1 MNAPAETTP
10 ANTAYLKVLEALVQI
25 NEPAERNHIAR
36 RAGISPDDAGVQ
48 LVALADKRIVVR
60 CPQPKGAPALWSLAV
75 PLSTARQMVA
85 GMKRAAAEASPAADD
100 RRRIIAAMREIG
112 APASAFGIAKKSG
125 VEMSNF
131 SLFLEEMAA
140 DGVIQRI
147 GGTSGQ
153 RPKFA
158 LIPSVQPQTPA
169 ATDGEPGDG
178 TPAPE
183 PGDTQAVGEVEAA
196 PVPDHSASL
205 DDPDNFGDDEMQTAA
220 PGPDGWIPWNG
231 GDCPVPEGGTCWV
244 RLRDGSV
251 VFADKPLNL
260 AWGRCDILASP
271 ERRAVAPDEPLSPV
285 WVRRNHPR
293 DIVAYRLDTPAH
305 LITPAYSAAVTAE
318 SAVDAAPLTGDD
330 VCSTDAAIANWK
342 REHAPAAP
350 AATDGEPGDGAPDED
365 HEDEETAACADP
377 DDFRD
382 GDDRPTV
389 ADDAYGLDYDP
400 RVAEAEAAAYDA
412 LVEAEAAAD
421 EAPLAGEDV
430 NSGEDVI
437 GDWCERHADP
447 AEAAAE
453 QIAAAVAAGH
463 CPTVGLLIQRAS
475 PVAEEAAQRAIDD
488 AEVEA
493 LLREK
498 EANIALDMARD
509 ARARGIAAAEIIR
522 FAEQRTGL
530 AGDADPGA
538 VLAAIVELLDGA
550 RSAVTGMSLPA

>member
-36 RAGISPDDAGVQ
+36 RADISPDGAGVQ
-48 LVALADKRIVVR
+48 LVALAGKRIVVR

-75 PLSTARQMVA
+75 SLSTARQMVD

-125 VEMSNF
+125 VEMPNF

-158 LIPSVQPQTPA
+158 LIPSVQPQT
-169 ATDGEPGDG
+169 
-178 TPAPE
+178 
-183 PGDTQAVGEVEAA
+183 
-196 PVPDHSASL
+196 
-205 DDPDNFGDDEMQTAA
+205 
-220 PGPDGWIPWNG
+220 
-231 GDCPVPEGGTCWV
+231 
-244 RLRDGSV
+244 
-251 VFADKPLNL
+251 
-260 AWGRCDILASP
+260 
-271 ERRAVAPDEPLSPV
+271 
-285 WVRRNHPR
+285 
-293 DIVAYRLDTPAH
+293 
-305 LITPAYSAAVTAE
+305 
-318 SAVDAAPLTGDD
+318 
-330 VCSTDAAIANWK
+330 
-342 REHAPAAP
+342 P

-400 RVAEAEAAAYDA
+400 RVAEAEAVAYDA

-463 CPTVGLLIQRAS
+463 CPTVALLIQRAS

-493 LLREK
+493 LMREE
-498 EANIALDMARD
+498 EAEIALEMARD